1 MWQKCVT
8 PDDANL
14 NTHLEI
20 VESIGRL
27 SVALTLGSVIGF
39 ERQWHQKMAVLR
51 TNALVAL
58 GSCGF
63 VVFSAMVSEGDPTR
77 VAAQVVT
84 GIGFLGAGIILRDG
98 TNVHGLNTAATL
110 WCSAMVGIFVG
121 AGLWAPGLVAAG
133 FVVGTNLLLRPMV
146 RLFNS
151 QTVSAD
157 AKTGY
162 TVTLTC
168 KSVEETHLR
177 VLLLHA
183 LSQGG
188 LSLRRIDSSDIPDTP
203 KVVVIAQVVAGKCN
217 DAAVEQIVGRLSLD
231 PRISAVAW
239 QVDRTTQ
246 EPTPDS
252 AVRQQANL
260 DKLDRAHARVV

>member
-1 MWQKCVT
+1 MT
-8 PDDANL
+8 PGDASL

-98 TNVHGLNTAATL
+98 THVHGLNTAATL

-146 RLFNS
+146 RLFNA
-151 QTVSAD
+151 QTVSA
-157 AKTGY
+157 AEKTGY
-162 TVTLTC
+162 SLTLTC

-177 VLLLHA
+177 LLLVHA
-183 LSQGG
+183 LSQAG

-203 KVVVIAQVVAGKCN
+203 KVVVIAQVAAGKRN
-217 DAAVEQIVGRLSLD
+217 DAAVEQIVGRLSLE

-239 QVDRTTQ
+239 QVDRPIQ
-246 EPTPDS
+246 EATLGS
-252 AVRQQANL
+252 EVRQHANL
-260 DKLDRAHARVV
+260 HRLDRAHTRCV